1 MAIVNSAYTQ
11 RFESYFKSTNERDW
25 VVQIWDRAYVGGS
38 SQDTFEITD
47 NGLTIQF
54 DSDGDE
60 KFAPIVGSKALLNF
74 MVDYDSPGHASF
86 IDDLLGLG
94 TTYIEGD
101 IFITIRE
108 GSITGP
114 LIFCGEYLQDLD
126 TLPDVDGPFPIQ
138 LTFTDGIGKLKEI
151 TFESLHVDTTAVE
164 YKLQGHQ
171 KFSYWIGQIIQH
183 TKFYKTQ
190 ANPDGFWDDATNKG
204 AFSTCCRWWNAD
216 MYYAPNS
223 ASKFA
228 DPLQQTKGTMK
239 WTDKFNPSNGQRNIQ
254 NAYEVLKA
262 ICKSWGMR
270 VICWTTTWRFYQIY
284 EMNNVNVGTWTN
296 PIDMD
301 RYRYYADGSINDQR
315 TSLGFTKWDRFNNRF
330 YNVSHPG
337 ARIQKLEGGKYK
349 FLPVL
354 NEVKVNLVH
363 EGFQNIF
370 GGIPTGNAFGT
381 NGMSFVNGPFT
392 NSSQYKFN
400 TNFYIEVT
408 APNGAWVTNYT
419 LTQVSLRIIAMPPGA
434 SSIASGLAT
443 LTYDPVANT
452 YGWDDTPTY
461 TGSDLGPVINHY
473 SLGGSYPGLGAT
485 SVIPLG
491 PNLAFPGYRDA
502 DTDYWITT
510 GSPIYATN
518 QSGTLINIQTGSPYG
533 SSYIFPSW
541 TNPIDTSALA
551 PPSWSTGVFNNFL
564 SVIQPVSNNS
574 STTNTIFVNNQTDDS
589 HKLDWGNIYWGDG
602 PEYWDDSALMVQTG
616 ASTYEF
622 ADWTSEDWVRRD
634 QTQSTPI
641 SNSGRNFTDLLTLQM
656 KQCQQRIIR
665 RANFKTAN
673 SPEDMWYLS
682 KPFFVNPIGAINDI
696 FEDSSGANQESQ
708 YMFRRGKFNM
718 INNQW
723 EGEWI
728 ETITGALSGGSS
740 SARYAGGT
748 NLTGTGGTNAGLMSR
763 RGGAPNTRTR
773 LTLAVGTQAVVK
785 DVAITSIT
793 IENGFASELTNETD
807 FPIGTSFNLK
817 TNDKLWMVFVDGSS
831 YELTLTADVT
841 SESTNI
847 QFASIT
853 PTTSSGA
860 IPIFQIPMLKLYEN
874 MYRKTDGKIAGF
886 DVNATSLTK
895 GGISIDGFLDSD
907 SMTGASATTLP
918 TSESVK
924 AYVDSQSGGGGGLS
938 NYSMLTC
945 SGTTTTSSTSGE
957 ANAVVIPF
965 NTKLDSTTN
974 SITLY
979 TTTGPSSIANGVYSW
994 TMGGSPPDG
1003 YFEMSW
1009 NIGVDTNI
1017 VNNRILTG
1025 FKLQKGTISR
1035 GTIVWT
1041 DVNGSHGY
1049 IYDRGTGSVRKGS
1062 GAGSVIERLTGEL
1075 TIYFRLV
1082 VWKESSSNAST
1093 TSITLTNASQI
1104 SIKEI

>member
-1 MAIVNSAYTQ
+1 MATINSVYTE
-11 RFESYFKSTNERDW
+11 RFRSTFKSTNTRNY
-25 VVQIWDRAYVGGS
+25 VVSIYDRAYTGS
-38 SQDTFEITD
+38 AQADLFEITD
-47 NGLTIQF
+47 NGLTIQW

-74 MVDYDSPGHASF
+74 MVDYDAPGHSTF

-101 IFITIRE
+101 IFMTIRVD
-108 GSITGP
+108 SNLGP

-126 TLPDVDGPFPIQ
+126 TLPDVDGVFPIQ

-151 TFESLHVDTTAVE
+151 TFESLHVDTTADE
-164 YKLQGHQ
+164 YKLQGHK
-171 KFSYWIGQIIQH
+171 KFSYWIGQILQH

-190 ANPDGFWDDATNKG
+190 ANPNGFWDDASNKG
-204 AFSTCCRWWNAD
+204 GFSTCCRWWNAD

-223 ASKFA
+223 TSKYA

-270 VICWTTTWRFYQIY
+270 VICWQTGYYFYQIF
-284 EMNNVNVGTWTN
+284 EMNNVNTGTWTN
-296 PIDMD
+296 PVDMD
-301 RYRYYADGSINDQR
+301 RYRYWADGSVNDQR
-315 TSLGFTKWDRFNNRF
+315 PSLGFTKYDRFNNQF
-330 YNVSHPG
+330 YNVTHPG
-337 ARIQKLEGGKYK
+337 KRIQKLEGGKYR

-354 NEVKVNLVH
+354 NEVKVNLIH
-363 EGFQNIF
+363 EGFQNVF
-370 GGIPTGNAFGT
+370 GGIPTGNAYGT
-381 NGMSFVNGPFT
+381 NGMAFVNGPFT

-400 TNFYIEVT
+400 TNFFIEVT
-408 APNGAWVTNYT
+408 APTGSWVTNYT
-419 LTQVSLRIIAMPPGA
+419 LTQVALRIIAMPPGA
-434 SSIASGLAT
+434 TSIASGLAT
-443 LTYDPVANT
+443 LTYDAVANT

-461 TGSDLGPVINHY
+461 TGFDLGPIINHY

-518 QSGTLINIQTGSPYG
+518 QSGTQINIQTGSPYG

-564 SVIQPVSNNS
+564 SVVQPVSQNS

-589 HKLDWGNIYWGDG
+589 HKLDWGNVYWGDG

-616 ASTYEF
+616 SSTYEF
-622 ADWTSEDWVRRD
+622 ADWTSKDWLRRD
-634 QTQSTPI
+634 QTQSTPPQ
-641 SNSGRNFTDLLTLQM
+641 NSGDNFTDLLTLQI
-656 KQCQQRIIR
+656 KQCQQVILR
-665 RANFKTAN
+665 RANFKGAN
-673 SPEDMWYLS
+673 SPEDMSLSS
-682 KPFFVNPIGAINDI
+682 KPFFLNPSGALNDI
-696 FEDSSGANQESQ
+696 YQNSSGANQNSQ
-708 YMFRRGKFNM
+708 YMFRRGKFN
-718 INNQW
+718 IVKNEW
-723 EGEWI
+723 DGEWI
-728 ETITGALSGGSS
+728 ETKTGSVSGGSA
-740 SARYAGGT
+740 SARFAGGT
-748 NLTGTGGTNAGLMSR
+748 NLTGTGGRTSGLISR
-763 RGGAPNTRTR
+763 MGDAPNTRTR

-785 DVAITSIT
+785 DVAITSLN
-793 IENGFASELTNETD
+793 IENGFASELANETD

-945 SGTTTTSSTSGE
+945 SGTTTTSTTNGE
-957 ANAVVIPF
+957 SNAVVVPF
-965 NTKLDSTTN
+965 NTKLDSSTN

-979 TTTGPSSIANGVYSW
+979 TNEGPSGISNAVYSW
-994 TMGGSPPDG
+994 TMPNG

-1009 NIGVDTNI
+1009 NIGTNTNI
-1017 VNNRILTG
+1017 ANNRVLNG
-1025 FKLQKGTISR
+1025 FKLQRGFQSGETIAWQD
-1035 GTIVWT
+1035 IP
-1041 DVNGSHGY
+1041 GSHGY
-1049 IYDRGTGSVRKGS
+1049 IYDRGIGSIRKGS
-1062 GAGSVIERLTGEL
+1062 GAGSVIQRLDGSA

-1082 VWKESSSNAST
+1082 IWKEQSSTAGMN
-1093 TSITLTNASQI
+1093 SITLTNACQI
-1104 SIKEI
+1104 SIKEL